1 MLLGNHVIHVARTKR
16 GSSLT
21 HEIRVKGAMVWK
33 DFRLY
38 FVSQVR
44 GQTRYRV
51 NLDLELMKK
60 REDEDGFGRN
70 INTAYH

>member
-1 MLLGNHVIHVARTKR
+1 VLLGNHVIHVAKTER

-21 HEIRVKGAMVWK
+21 HDIGLKGTMVWK

-38 FVSQVR
+38 FVSQMR

-60 REDEDGFGRN
+60 EDEDGFGIN
-70 INTAYH
+70 INTACH